1 MQELDWFMNEA
12 LRLDELV
19 KKYKKDMEFSAGNSE
34 ICQMCQNRGPGKSGT
49 GGIRVKTSQGWET

>member
-1 MQELDWFMNEA
+1 MNEA

-49 GGIRVKTSQGWET
+49 GGICVKTSQGWET